1 MGLVL
6 VHVAGIARAAAL
18 AQARAGRFM
27 APGALAR
34 PWAIVGPMSLRRLLP
49 LVFAVLA
56 FGTGSA
62 RAGDPQTAPADEG
75 AYQQARATAQSVKT
89 RAEVTTAAKFERDGC
104 LADPKKCRC
113 QHEDPAKSNLCSGM
127 LGYFCPDS
135 TERYLASSCM
145 NLFGKAT
152 LCQCAANQ
160 QIQAYVKAED
170 AAQAAAD
177 KKAAAKAK
185 KPAAKK

>member
-1 MGLVL
+1 MSLHRLVPLVL
-6 VHVAGIARAAAL
+6 AA
-18 AQARAGRFM
+18 
-27 APGALAR
+27 
-34 PWAIVGPMSLRRLLP
+34 
-49 LVFAVLA
+49 LA

-62 RAGDPQTAPADEG
+62 RAGEPQTAPTDEG
-75 AYQQARATAQSVKT
+75 VYQQARASAQPAKN
-89 RAEVTTAAKFERDGC
+89 RREVTTTAKFERDGC
-104 LADPKKCRC
+104 LADPKNCKC
-113 QHEDPAKSNLCSGM
+113 QHEDKAKSDLCSGM

-160 QIQAYVKAED
+160 QIKAYVQAED

-185 KPAAKK
+185 KPAKAVKTK

>member
-1 MGLVL
+1 ML
-6 VHVAGIARAAAL
+6 
-18 AQARAGRFM
+18 
-27 APGALAR
+27 
-34 PWAIVGPMSLRRLLP
+34 LRRVVPSLL
-49 LVFAVLA
+49 LAALA
-56 FGTGSA
+56 FGTADA
-62 RAGDPQTAPADEG
+62 RAGEPLTAPTDEG
-75 AYQQARATAQSVKT
+75 VYQQERLTAQRAKV
-89 RAEVTTAAKFERDGC
+89 RAEAAPSAPVKFERDGC
-104 LADPKKCRC
+104 LADPKQCRC
-113 QHEDPAKSNLCSGM
+113 QHEDAAKSTLCSGM

-170 AAQAAAD
+170 AAQAKAD

-185 KPAAKK
+185 KPASKKAK

>member
-1 MGLVL
+1 
-6 VHVAGIARAAAL
+6 
-18 AQARAGRFM
+18 
-27 APGALAR
+27 
-34 PWAIVGPMSLRRLLP
+34 MSLLRLAP

-56 FGTGSA
+56 FGTGTA
-62 RAGDPQTAPADEG
+62 RAGEPLTAPADEG
-75 AYQQARATAQSVKT
+75 AYQQARATAQ
-89 RAEVTTAAKFERDGC
+89 RAKDRTEVSTAAKFEPDGC
-104 LADPKKCRC
+104 LADPKKCKC
-113 QHEDPAKSNLCSGM
+113 QHEDAAKSDLCSGM

-170 AAQAAAD
+170 AAKAAAD

-185 KPAAKK
+185 KPAKIAK

>member
-1 MGLVL
+1 MFLCRVL
-6 VHVAGIARAAAL
+6 PPLLLAVLAL
-18 AQARAGRFM
+18 GTADARAGE
-27 APGALAR
+27 
-34 PWAIVGPMSLRRLLP
+34 
-49 LVFAVLA
+49 
-56 FGTGSA
+56 
-62 RAGDPQTAPADEG
+62 PQTAPADEG
-75 AYQQARATAQSVKT
+75 AYQQARSTAHAVKRRADAPTPT
-89 RAEVTTAAKFERDGC
+89 RFERDGC
-104 LADPKKCRC
+104 LSDWKKCRC
-113 QHEDPAKSNLCSGM
+113 QHEDAAKSALCSDM

-152 LCQCAANQ
+152 LCQCAENK

-185 KPAAKK
+185 KPANKAAK

>member
-1 MGLVL
+1 MLLRRVLPLVL
-6 VHVAGIARAAAL
+6 AAL
-18 AQARAGRFM
+18 TFGTGTARAGE
-27 APGALAR
+27 
-34 PWAIVGPMSLRRLLP
+34 
-49 LVFAVLA
+49 
-56 FGTGSA
+56 
-62 RAGDPQTAPADEG
+62 PQTAPTDEG
-75 AYQQARATAQSVKT
+75 VYQQERATAQRVKD
-89 RAEVTTAAKFERDGC
+89 RSEVTTAAKFERDGC
-104 LADPKKCRC
+104 LADPKRCKC
-113 QHEDPAKSNLCSGM
+113 QHEDAAKSDLCSGM

-185 KPAAKK
+185 PKKPAKAK

>member
-1 MGLVL
+1 MLV
-6 VHVAGIARAAAL
+6 
-18 AQARAGRFM
+18 
-27 APGALAR
+27 
-34 PWAIVGPMSLRRLLP
+34 RRVLP
-49 LVFAVLA
+49 PLFLAVLA
-56 FGTGSA
+56 FGTVAA
-62 RAGDPQTAPADEG
+62 RAGEPMTAPTDEG
-75 AYQQARATAQSVKT
+75 AYQQERATAQ
-89 RAEVTTAAKFERDGC
+89 RAKDRSEASTTVAFERTGC
-104 LADPKKCRC
+104 LADPTKCKC
-113 QHEDPAKSNLCSGM
+113 QHEDAAKSDLCSGM

-160 QIQAYVKAED
+160 QIQAFVKAED

-185 KPAAKK
+185 KSAKAK

>member
-1 MGLVL
+1 MPLASHG
-6 VHVAGIARAAAL
+6 RPPSRKRAL
-18 AQARAGRFM
+18 AGFM

>member
-1 MGLVL
+1 MT
-6 VHVAGIARAAAL
+6 A
-18 AQARAGRFM
+18 
-27 APGALAR
+27 
-34 PWAIVGPMSLRRLLP
+34 S
-49 LVFAVLA
+49 
-56 FGTGSA
+56 
-62 RAGDPQTAPADEG
+62 GDEA
-75 AYQQARATAQSVKT
+75 AYQQARATAQRVKD
-89 RAEVTTAAKFERDGC
+89 RSEVATAAKFERDGC
-104 LADPKKCRC
+104 LADAKKCKC
-113 QHEDPAKSNLCSGM
+113 QHEDAAKSDLCSSM

-152 LCQCAANQ
+152 LCQCAATQ

-185 KPAAKK
+185 KPAAKAAK